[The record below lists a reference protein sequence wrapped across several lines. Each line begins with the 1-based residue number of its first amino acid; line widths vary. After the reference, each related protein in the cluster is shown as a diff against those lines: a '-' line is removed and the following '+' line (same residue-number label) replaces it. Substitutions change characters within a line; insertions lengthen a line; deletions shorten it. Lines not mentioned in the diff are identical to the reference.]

1 MKRCLLDSSFLI
13 DYLNEVA
20 DDAPGPAHAWL
31 HRNPGAELW
40 ISPVTC
46 AEVVEGANNEAEI
59 EAAIPPCRRQ
69 TIGHQHARRVALIQR
84 RSSRRLGENDA
95 WQVALADLMNATLVG
110 HDPKAFARVGVA
122 YEDHRAS

>member
-20 DDAPGPAHAWL
+20 DAAPGPAHAWF
-31 HRNPGAELW
+31 RKNPGAELW
-40 ISPVTC
+40 ISPVTY
-46 AEVVEGANNEAEI
+46 AEVMEGAGDEAAT
-59 EAAIPPCRRQ
+59 EAAIAPYRRQ
-69 TIGHQHARRVALIQR
+69 NIGQQHARRVALIQR

-95 WQVALADLMNATLVG
+95 WQVALAEVMDATLVG
-110 HDPKAFARVGVA
+110 HDPKAFARAGVA

>member
-20 DDAPGPAHAWL
+20 DGAPGPAHAWL
-31 HRNPGAELW
+31 RKNPGAELW
-40 ISPVTC
+40 ISPVTY
-46 AEVVEGANNEAEI
+46 AEVMEGADDEAEI

-69 TIGHQHARRVALIQR
+69 TIGQQHARRVALIQR

-95 WQVALADLMNATLVG
+95 WQVALADVMDATLVG
-110 HDPKAFARVGVA
+110 HDPKAFARAGVA

>member
-20 DDAPGPAHAWL
+20 DGAPGPAHAWF
-31 HRNPGAELW
+31 RKNPGAELW
-40 ISPVTC
+40 ISPVTH
-46 AEVVEGANNEAEI
+46 AEVMEGADD
-59 EAAIPPCRRQ
+59 EAATEAALSPYRRQ

-95 WQVALADLMNATLVG
+95 WQVALADVMDATLVG
-110 HDPKAFARVGVA
+110 HDPKAFARAGVA
-122 YEDHRAS
+122 YEDHRVS